1 MHVGCPAPAFTAPD
15 THGTPVS
22 LEALRG
28 APVLLVFI
36 PFAFT
41 RVCGS
46 EVAALR
52 DAYLDLTADG
62 ARLLVV
68 TCDSMM
74 VLRAWAEVE
83 ELPFTLISDFWP
95 HGSIARAYGAFNET
109 DGAADRVSVLIDG
122 EGTLAW
128 TITSPRGQARRV
140 EDYLSAVQ
148 ALWAA
153 A

>member
-1 MHVGCPAPAFTAPD
+1 M
-15 THGTPVS
+15 S

-52 DAYLDLTADG
+52 DAHQELTAAG
-62 ARLLVV
+62 TRLVVV

-83 ELPFTLISDFWP
+83 QLPFTLVSDFWP
-95 HGSIARAYGAFNET
+95 HGAIARAYGAFNEA

-128 TITSPRGQARRV
+128 TITSPRGQARSV
-140 EDYLSAVQ
+140 EDYLTAVR
-148 ALWAA
+148 ALRAA